1 MTFTATTVTSASA
14 WAPDLYEFS
23 PQDAVPDA
31 LILQC
36 STRLGSIEGDA
47 PVVRV
52 GYVQDDT
59 ATFTAEGQPID
70 EAEPGLAQVLI
81 PTSKITQLVRLSREQ
96 YKQGGT
102 AEQLSASVSRAIT
115 RRGDIAFIGEPAP
128 QAPSVAPVPG
138 IVNWPDIVQGDEV
151 STSLDALVD
160 LVAVLQNNLSTPT
173 HIVLDPLGWAQFRKL
188 KVGGSNTNESLL
200 GAGTS
205 DAAQLLLSLPVLVNV
220 AVPDYSGVVIDRAA
234 VVSATGTVSIAT
246 SSDLYF
252 DSDSIAIR
260 ATWRIG
266 HAVVR
271 PERIGKFTI
280 AQPGS

>member
-1 MTFTATTVTSASA
+1 MAFTATTVNSASA

-31 LILQC
+31 LILAA

-52 GYVQDDT
+52 GFVQDDT
-59 ATFTAEGQPID
+59 ATFTAEGLPID
-70 EAEPGLAQVLI
+70 EAEPGLNQVLI

-96 YKQGGT
+96 YQQSGT
-102 AEQLSASVSRAIT
+102 ADQLSASVSRAIT

-128 QAPSVAPVPG
+128 QAPATAPVPG
-138 IVNWPDIVQGDEV
+138 VVNWPDIVSGDEV
-151 STSLDALVD
+151 SDNLDALVD
-160 LVAVLQNNLSTPT
+160 LVAVLQDNLSTPT

-200 GAGTS
+200 GAGTT
-205 DAAQLLLSLPVLVNV
+205 DAQQLLLSLPTLVNV
-220 AVPDYSGVVIDRAA
+220 AMPDYTGVVIDRAA

-271 PERIGKFTI
+271 PERIGKFRI
-280 AQPGS
+280 SAGGS